1 VNKRE
6 MKAEL
11 KEFLARRIFLYTEL
25 QEEFAIIAGLEPMS
39 EATKRRLQEVI
50 LELRD
55 EWIK

>member
-1 VNKRE
+1 MNKRE
-6 MKAEL
+6 MKADL
-11 KEFLARRIFLYTEL
+11 KEFLARRIFLHKDL

-39 EATKRRLQEVI
+39 EATQRRLQEVI